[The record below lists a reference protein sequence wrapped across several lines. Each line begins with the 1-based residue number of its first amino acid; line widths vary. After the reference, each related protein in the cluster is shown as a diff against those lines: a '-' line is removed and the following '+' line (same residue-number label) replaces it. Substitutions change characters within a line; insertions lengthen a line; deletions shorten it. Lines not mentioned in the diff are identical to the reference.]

1 MAMRLAGMAFALT
14 GTLTVGSLDA
24 AEFKSD
30 VKTNADIAKR
40 VRIPVYFTVP
50 DTARLELPAPI
61 NTTDKLIDFHH
72 PDAKAANYGLR
83 IVVAQRGGFGQRM
96 AKSGLIQTGDILLS
110 FRPEWAGGGAYP
122 NIQMGV
128 SHAGTAFTRNGEIR
142 HVDNPL
148 DAEFNGSGLKGSF
161 DSSDYRELKF
171 IHVIRPR
178 DLTKAQRANLDQW
191 AARFLDNAGKIYP
204 QEIEFN
210 SDYNAPK
217 YPSDKSLTFVKRV
230 GAAGLLQHP
239 PKQALFCSEFAWS
252 LLALRNCDP
261 ASTADAFKASR
272 VPSCISPVMTPLS
285 ATGDYPRRQWLND
298 TIGLA
303 DGPLAVIK
311 GLKLSKVETEQLVA
325 QVFTEDPE
333 VLKKMSSGHQQLAKS
348 LSPEFGK
355 LRSYYDAVASGGITG
370 TMIGS
375 IKETLINLSV
385 PDNYSPTSYLI
396 NTMLPNRDR
405 HRQMDYVATIM
416 FD

>member
-1 MAMRLAGMAFALT
+1 MRLAGMAFALT

>member
-1 MAMRLAGMAFALT
+1 MTMRLAAMVFALA
-14 GTLTVGSLDA
+14 GALTVGSLDA

-30 VKTNADIAKR
+30 AKTNADIAKKL
-40 VRIPVYFTVP
+40 RIPVYFTVP
-50 DTARLELPAPI
+50 DTARLELPTSI
-61 NTTDKLIDFHH
+61 NTSDKLVDFHH
-72 PDAKAANYGLR
+72 PDAKDAKYGLR

-148 DAEFNGSGLKGSF
+148 NAEFNGSGLKGSF

-178 DLTKAQRANLDQW
+178 DLTRAQRANIDQW

-217 YPSDKSLTFVKRV
+217 YPSDKSLTFVKKV

-261 ASTADAFKASR
+261 TSTADAFKASR

-285 ATGDYPRRQWLND
+285 ATGDYPRRQWRND

-311 GLKLSKVETEQLVA
+311 GLNLPKVESEKLVA

-333 VLKKMSSGHQQLAKS
+333 VLKKMSSGHQQLAKT

-370 TMIGS
+370 TVVGS

-396 NTMLPNRDR
+396 NTMLPNGDK

-416 FD
+416 FE

>member
-1 MAMRLAGMAFALT
+1 MRLAAMVFALA
-14 GTLTVGSLDA
+14 GVLTVGSLDA

-30 VKTNADIAKR
+30 AKTDADIAKKLK
-40 VRIPVYFTVP
+40 IPVYFTVP
-50 DTARLELPAPI
+50 DTARLELPTSI
-61 NTTDKLIDFHH
+61 NTSDKLIDFHH
-72 PDAKAANYGLR
+72 PDAKSAKYGLR
-83 IVVAQRGGFGQRM
+83 IVVTQRGGFGQRM

-148 DAEFNGSGLKGSF
+148 NAEFNGSGLKGSF
-161 DSSDYRELKF
+161 DSNDYRELKF

-178 DLTKAQRANLDQW
+178 DLTKAQRANIDQW

-217 YPSDKSLTFVKRV
+217 YPSDKSLTFVKRM

-285 ATGDYPRRQWLND
+285 ATGDYPRRQWRND

-311 GLKLSKVETEQLVA
+311 GLKLPKVETEQLVA

-333 VLKKMSSGHQQLAKS
+333 VLKKMSSGHQQLAKT
-348 LSPEFGK
+348 LSPEFSK

-370 TMIGS
+370 TVVGS

-396 NTMLPNRDR
+396 NTMLPNNDR
-405 HRQMDYVATIM
+405 HRQMEYVATIM
-416 FD
+416 FE

>member
-1 MAMRLAGMAFALT
+1 MTMRLAAMAFALA

-30 VKTNADIAKR
+30 AKTNADIAKR

-50 DTARLELPAPI
+50 DTARLGLPASI
-61 NTTDKLIDFHH
+61 NATDKLIDFHH
-72 PDAKAANYGLR
+72 PDAKGANYGLR
-83 IVVAQRGGFGQRM
+83 IVVTQRGGFGQRM

-148 DAEFNGSGLKGSF
+148 NSEFNGSGLKGSF

-178 DLTKAQRANLDQW
+178 DLTKAQRANIDQW

-217 YPSDKSLTFVKRV
+217 YPSDKSLTFVKRM

-261 ASTADAFKASR
+261 ASAADAFKASR

-285 ATGDYPRRQWLND
+285 ATGDYPRRQSRND

-333 VLKKMSSGHQQLAKS
+333 VLKKMSSGHQQLAKA

-370 TMIGS
+370 TVVGS

-396 NTMLPNRDR
+396 NTMLPDRDR

-416 FD
+416 FE

>member
-1 MAMRLAGMAFALT
+1 MTMRLVATVFGLAAALT
-14 GTLTVGSLDA
+14 VEPLSA
-24 AEFKSD
+24 AEFGSD
-30 VKTNADIAKR
+30 AKTNAEIAKKLN
-40 VRIPVYFTVP
+40 IPVYFTLP
-50 DTARLELPAPI
+50 DTARLELPKSI
-61 NTTDKLIDFHH
+61 NTSDKLVDFHH
-72 PDAKAANYGLR
+72 PDAKGGNYGLR
-83 IVVAQRGGFGQRM
+83 IVLAKRGGFGQRM

-122 NIQMGV
+122 NIQMGI
-128 SHAGTAFTRNGEIR
+128 SHAGTAFTRSGEIR

-148 DAEFNGSGLKGSF
+148 NAEFNGSGLNGSF

-178 DLTKAQRANLDQW
+178 DLSNAQRANIDQW

-204 QEIEFN
+204 QDIEFN

-217 YPSDKSLTFVKRV
+217 YPSDKSLTFVKKV

-252 LLALRNCDP
+252 LLSLRNCDP
-261 ASTADAFKASR
+261 GSTSAAFKATR
-272 VPSCISPVMTPLS
+272 VPSCISPIMTPLS
-285 ATGDYPRRQWLND
+285 ATGDYPRRQWRID

-303 DGPLAVIK
+303 DGPLAIIR
-311 GLKLSKVETEQLVA
+311 GLKRPKAETDQLVA
-325 QVFTEDPE
+325 QVFTEDPA
-333 VLKKMSSGHQQLAKS
+333 VLKKMSSGHQQLAKT

-370 TMIGS
+370 TVLGS

-396 NTMLPNRDR
+396 NTMLPANGR

-416 FD
+416 FE

>member
-1 MAMRLAGMAFALT
+1 MTIRLAATVFALA
-14 GTLTVGSLDA
+14 GVFTVGPLDA

-30 VKTNADIAKR
+30 AKTNSDIAKKL
-40 VRIPVYFTVP
+40 RIPVFFTVP
-50 DTARLELPAPI
+50 DTARVELPTSI
-61 NTTDKLIDFHH
+61 NTTDKLIDFDH
-72 PDAKAANYGLR
+72 PDAKGAKYGLR
-83 IVVAQRGGFGQRM
+83 IVVTQRSGFGQRM

-148 DAEFNGSGLKGSF
+148 NAEFNGSGLKGSF

-178 DLTKAQRANLDQW
+178 DLTKAQRANIDQW

-261 ASTADAFKASR
+261 TSTADAFKASR

-285 ATGDYPRRQWLND
+285 ATGDYPRRQGHND

-311 GLKLSKVETEQLVA
+311 GLKLPKVETEQMVA
-325 QVFTEDPE
+325 QVFTEDPA
-333 VLKKMSSGHQQLAKS
+333 VLKKMSSGHQQLAKT

-370 TMIGS
+370 TVVGS

-396 NTMLPNRDR
+396 NTMLPVRDK

-416 FD
+416 FE